1 MAKWRRWGPIL
12 FGVGIL
18 IVFLA
23 IGVLIF
29 GISWMREHIVIENA
43 AAATADESLDQIR
56 DRFAERPPLIEVRDG
71 RVRRNDPPPDAKP
84 AALSTLHVL
93 AWEADEEKL
102 ARIDLPFWLV
112 RFRGLPIDFDGG
124 EFDIGG
130 ERVTLNAAD
139 IERYGRGIVVDLEM
153 SSGER
158 AVIWVE

>member
-102 ARIDLPFWLV
+102 ARYSV
-112 RFRGLPIDFDGG
+112 
-124 EFDIGG
+124 
-130 ERVTLNAAD
+130 N
-139 IERYGRGIVVDLEM
+139 
-153 SSGER
+153 
-158 AVIWVE
+158 